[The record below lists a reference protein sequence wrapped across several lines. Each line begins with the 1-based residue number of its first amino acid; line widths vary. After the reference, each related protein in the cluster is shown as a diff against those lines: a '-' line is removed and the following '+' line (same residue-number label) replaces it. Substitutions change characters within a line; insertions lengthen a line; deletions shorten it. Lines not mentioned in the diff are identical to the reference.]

1 MVNKNYVIAQIY
13 LSCHEQL
20 KKYES
25 FSMVSL
31 LSCRHLAAVQS
42 QVDNCTGLSKVFTS
56 HWVGRPRMCKRWIV
70 LPNRKISTQE
80 ITQLPF
86 L

>member
-1 MVNKNYVIAQIY
+1 MKIKMVIVTAQIY
-13 LSCHEQL
+13 LSYHEQL

-42 QVDNCTGLSKVFTS
+42 QADNCSELSRDFTS
-56 HWVGRPRMCKRWIV
+56 HWVDRPRMCKRWIV
-70 LPNRKISTQE
+70 IPN
-80 ITQLPF
+80 
-86 L
+86 